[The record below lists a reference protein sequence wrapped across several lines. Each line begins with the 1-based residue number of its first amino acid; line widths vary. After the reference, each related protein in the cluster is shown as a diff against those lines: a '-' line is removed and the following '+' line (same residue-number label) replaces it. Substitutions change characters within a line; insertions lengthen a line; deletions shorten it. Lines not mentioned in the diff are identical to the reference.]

1 MENKIKL
8 SQTFV
13 HEFSF
18 SQQDV
23 IDFARVT
30 GDNNPVHLDE
40 EFASKTMFKTR
51 IMHGMLGACVFS
63 KVFGTLFP
71 GDGTIYLSQSIS
83 FLKPMYVDNR
93 YVAHFEVLEIQEK
106 NRARIST
113 SILNDEGK
121 KVVNGEAVIMNLDKI
136 AHVL

>member
-1 MENKIKL
+1 MSEKL
-8 SQTFV
+8 HLNQTFSTN
-13 HEFSF
+13 FSF

-23 IDFARVT
+23 ADFARVT

-40 EFASKTMFKTR
+40 EFASKTIFKTR

-71 GDGTIYLSQSIS
+71 GDGTIYLSQSVN
-83 FLKPMYVDNR
+83 FLKPMYVDVI
-93 YVAHFEVLEIQEK
+93 YEAHFEVMEILEK

-113 SILNDEGK
+113 TILTNEGK
-121 KVVNGEAVIMNLDKI
+121 KVVVGEAIVMNIEKI
-136 AHVL
+136 DV

>member
-1 MENKIKL
+1 MSEKL
-8 SQTFV
+8 RLNQTFSTN
-13 HEFSF
+13 FSF

-23 IDFARVT
+23 ADFARVT

-40 EFASKTMFKTR
+40 DFASKTIFKTR

-71 GDGTIYLSQSIS
+71 GEGTIYLSQSVN
-83 FLKPMYVDNR
+83 FLKPMYVDVI
-93 YVAHFEVLEIQEK
+93 YEAHFEVMEILEK

-113 SILNDEGK
+113 TILTNEGK
-121 KVVNGEAVIMNLDKI
+121 KVVVGEAVVMNIEKI
-136 AHVL
+136 DV

>member
-1 MENKIKL
+1 MSEKL
-8 SQTFV
+8 HLNQTFSTN
-13 HEFSF
+13 FSF

-23 IDFARVT
+23 ADFARVT

-40 EFASKTMFKTR
+40 EFASKTIFKTR

-71 GDGTIYLSQSIS
+71 GEGTIYLSQSVN
-83 FLKPMYVDNR
+83 FLKPMYVDVI
-93 YVAHFEVLEIQEK
+93 YEAHFEVMEILEK

-113 SILNDEGK
+113 SILTNEGK
-121 KVVNGEAVIMNLDKI
+121 KVVVGEALVMNIEKI
-136 AHVL
+136 AV

>member
-1 MENKIKL
+1 MSEKL
-8 SQTFV
+8 HLNQTFSTN
-13 HEFSF
+13 FSF

-23 IDFARVT
+23 ADFARVT

-40 EFASKTMFKTR
+40 EFASKTIFKTR

-71 GDGTIYLSQSIS
+71 GEGTIYLSQSVN
-83 FLKPMYVDNR
+83 FLKPMYVDVI
-93 YVAHFEVLEIQEK
+93 YEAHFEVMEILEK

-113 SILNDEGK
+113 SILTNEGK
-121 KVVNGEAVIMNLDKI
+121 KVVVGEAIVMNIEKI
-136 AHVL
+136 DV

>member
-1 MENKIKL
+1 MSEKL
-8 SQTFV
+8 HLNQTFSTN
-13 HEFSF
+13 FSF

-23 IDFARVT
+23 ADFARVT

-40 EFASKTMFKTR
+40 EFASKTIFKTR

-71 GDGTIYLSQSIS
+71 GDGTIYLSQSVN
-83 FLKPMYVDNR
+83 FLKPMYVDIT
-93 YVAHFEVLEIQEK
+93 YDAHFEVLEILEK

-113 SILNDEGK
+113 SILSQEGK
-121 KVVNGEAVIMNLDKI
+121 KVVVGEAIVMNIEKI
-136 AHVL
+136 SL

>member
-1 MENKIKL
+1 MSEKL
-8 SQTFV
+8 RLNQTFSTN
-13 HEFSF
+13 FSF

-23 IDFARVT
+23 ADFARVT

-40 EFASKTMFKTR
+40 DFASKTIFKTR

-71 GDGTIYLSQSIS
+71 GEGTIYLSQSVN
-83 FLKPMYVDNR
+83 FLKPMYVDVI
-93 YVAHFEVLEIQEK
+93 YEAHFEVMEILEK

-113 SILNDEGK
+113 SILTNEGK
-121 KVVNGEAVIMNLDKI
+121 KVVVGEALVMNIEKI
-136 AHVL
+136 DV